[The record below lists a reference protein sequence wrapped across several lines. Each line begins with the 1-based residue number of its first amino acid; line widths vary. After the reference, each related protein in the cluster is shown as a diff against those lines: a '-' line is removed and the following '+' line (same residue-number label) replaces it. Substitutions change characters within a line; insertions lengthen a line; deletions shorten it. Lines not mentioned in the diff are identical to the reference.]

1 MTEDMMMGERDIER
15 ELEKAQKK
23 IKTLGAQIKQLR
35 QENNNL
41 INQILHLKTY
51 YKEYERSN
59 ERP

>member
-1 MTEDMMMGERDIER
+1 MMGERDIER
-15 ELEKAQKK
+15 ELENAQKK

-35 QENNNL
+35 YENNSL
-41 INQILHLKTY
+41 IRQILHLKTY